1 MSDLSVWQ
9 QASDNSLIEHILAR
23 YHQVHRVQLADILP
37 LAEKVA
43 GVHAGTFPADIL
55 PLLQHMRQDLLEHMY
70 KEERVLFP
78 MILNGMG
85 ARAAMPISV
94 MMREHEIHR
103 EAMVQLLALS
113 HKLTPPP
120 DACRSW
126 QRLYAELQT
135 LVDDLNDHIE
145 LENTVLFARTLGR

>member
-55 PLLQHMRQDLLEHMY
+55 PLLQHMRMFYQQMSHHNGLVFMTQ
-70 KEERVLFP
+70 ERKKHV
-78 MILNGMG
+78 
-85 ARAAMPISV
+85 
-94 MMREHEIHR
+94 HH
-103 EAMVQLLALS
+103 
-113 HKLTPPP
+113 
-120 DACRSW
+120 
-126 QRLYAELQT
+126 T
-135 LVDDLNDHIE
+135 LID
-145 LENTVLFARTLGR
+145 R